1 MLASRGGRSIL
12 TEVKACRSRRISLLS
27 RKMAT
32 ARPASRINNLP
43 EFGEELSN
51 QLHGRAEGRAQAG
64 PPAVCI
70 FRRWLLKL
78 LLLFFFFAQHPA
90 TMASSGDQAAA
101 MTVSTPE
108 KQKEQPKFTI
118 PPLTKATETPLAIR
132 RRLDLKRNDNVL
144 QEQLN
149 NLSLQS
155 RTATS
160 GSASGEKNSSDAAK
174 TPARTPKKTSA
185 SRPVP
190 AAMPSPGLRKIRERL
205 GDDSGAASSIN
216 SIASRSKEQR
226 EADEAAARAVAD
238 AEASAARAI
247 DNVLAQQE
255 GLLAAMSLAL
265 KSGNGG
271 GSNSAMQSAVLD
283 KIATAVEETTRE
295 QLAALS
301 GVAKEGDE
309 IRSTAVYWITMAR
322 FEESHGRVDAAR
334 TYLTEGIQHMLEG
347 MDCSNNTTQINALR
361 LALERLDKR
370 VAGGKERDE
379 MVATKPKPKP
389 NKLPPSDSVPFS
401 SAPAEVEAE
410 IKKKTTRKSPARP
423 RRRSIGKSESPP
435 AAAAAALPHADEEE
449 QQDQSS

>member
-1 MLASRGGRSIL
+1 
-12 TEVKACRSRRISLLS
+12 
-27 RKMAT
+27 
-32 ARPASRINNLP
+32 
-43 EFGEELSN
+43 
-51 QLHGRAEGRAQAG
+51 
-64 PPAVCI
+64 
-70 FRRWLLKL
+70 
-78 LLLFFFFAQHPA
+78 
-90 TMASSGDQAAA
+90 MASSGDQAAA
-101 MTVSTPE
+101 TMASTPD
-108 KQKEQPKFTI
+108 KQKDQPKFSI

-144 QEQLN
+144 TEQLN

-155 RTATS
+155 RTCTA
-160 GSASGEKNSSDAAK
+160 ASSEDAAK
-174 TPARTPKKTSA
+174 TPAKTPNKSSV
-185 SRPVP
+185 SRPIP

-205 GDDSGAASSIN
+205 GDDSGAKSSIS

-334 TYLTEGIQHMLEG
+334 KYLTEGVEHMEG
-347 MDCSNNTTQINALR
+347 MDCSNNTTQLNALR
-361 LALERLDKR
+361 LALERLGKR
-370 VAGGKERDE
+370 VAGGKERAAE
-379 MVATKPKPKP
+379 MDATKPKA
-389 NKLPPSDSVPFS
+389 NKLPPSDSVPLS
-401 SAPAEVEAE
+401 SAPTEVEE
-410 IKKKTTRKSPARP
+410 ETENKTIRKSPARP
-423 RRRSIGKSESPP
+423 RRRSIGKSKSPST
-435 AAAAAALPHADEEE
+435 AVALTPTRRSSRIKARSAEKAEEVE
-449 QQDQSS
+449 N